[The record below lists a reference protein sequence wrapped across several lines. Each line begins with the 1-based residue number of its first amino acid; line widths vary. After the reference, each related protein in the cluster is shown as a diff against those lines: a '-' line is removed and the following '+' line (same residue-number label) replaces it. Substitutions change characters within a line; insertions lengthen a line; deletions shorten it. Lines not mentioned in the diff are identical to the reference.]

1 MLDKIDSLP
10 FVNQKNAFRLMLAMH
25 VAGAIGLAIDET
37 QALFQWLTPF
47 NLLATAA
54 IVLHFET
61 EKGLKYGLFIALTFL
76 IGFFIEVIGVTTG
89 QIFGVYSY
97 GETLGYKVLD
107 VPLAIGLNWVVLIY
121 ATAQLSNS
129 LFNGLLMRVG
139 TGAALMTA
147 IDYLIEPV
155 AISYDFWSWETA
167 AIPLQ
172 NYAAW
177 FLISAVLHVLFQ
189 KLMPN
194 SNNSLAIR
202 LLYIQ
207 VGFFIVLNFI

>member
-1 MLDKIDSLP
+1 MLDKIDRLP

-25 VAGAIGLAIDET
+25 VTGAIGLAIDET
-37 QALFQWLTPF
+37 RDLFQWLTPF

-54 IVLHFET
+54 VVLHFES
-61 EKGLKYGLFIALTFL
+61 EKGLRYGLFIILTFL
-76 IGFFIEVIGVTTG
+76 IGFFVEVIGVSTG

-97 GETLGYKVLD
+97 GETLGYKVLK

-121 ATAQLSNS
+121 ATAQLCNS
-129 LFNGLLMRVG
+129 LFKNLLARVG
-139 TGAALMTA
+139 TGAALMTV

-155 AISYDFWSWETA
+155 AISYDFWSWESVA
-167 AIPLQ
+167 VPLQ

-177 FLISAVLHVLFQ
+177 FLISAVLHIVFQ

>member
-1 MLDKIDSLP
+1 
-10 FVNQKNAFRLMLAMH
+10 MLAMH
-25 VAGAIGLAIDET
+25 VAGAIGLAIDESRE
-37 QALFQWLTPF
+37 LFQWLTPF

-54 IVLHFET
+54 IVLHFESN
-61 EKGLKYGLFIALTFL
+61 KGLRYGLFIILTFL
-76 IGFFIEVIGVTTG
+76 IGFFVEVIGVSTG

-97 GETLGYKVLD
+97 GETLGYKVLK

-129 LFNGLLMRVG
+129 LFKNLLARVG

-147 IDYLIEPV
+147 MDYLIEPV
-155 AISYDFWSWETA
+155 AISYDFWSWESAT
-167 AIPLQ
+167 IPLQ
-172 NYAAW
+172 NYVAW
-177 FLISAVLHVLFQ
+177 FLISAALHVLFQ

-207 VGFFIVLNFI
+207 VGFFILLNFI

>member
-25 VAGAIGLAIDET
+25 VAGAIGLAVDET
-37 QALFQWLTPF
+37 RELFQWLTPF

-54 IVLHFET
+54 IVLHFES
-61 EKGLKYGLFIALTFL
+61 EKGLKYGLFIILTFL
-76 IGFFIEVIGVTTG
+76 IGFFIEVIGVSTG
-89 QIFGVYSY
+89 QIFGTYSY

-121 ATAQLSNS
+121 ATAQLSKTLFSS
-129 LFNGLLMRVG
+129 LIARVVM
-139 TGAALMTA
+139 GAGLMTA
-147 IDYLIEPV
+147 IDYFIEPV
-155 AISYDFWSWETA
+155 AIAYDFWSWESA

-177 FLISAVLHVLFQ
+177 FLVSAVLHVLFQ

-194 SNNSLAIR
+194 SNNSLTIR